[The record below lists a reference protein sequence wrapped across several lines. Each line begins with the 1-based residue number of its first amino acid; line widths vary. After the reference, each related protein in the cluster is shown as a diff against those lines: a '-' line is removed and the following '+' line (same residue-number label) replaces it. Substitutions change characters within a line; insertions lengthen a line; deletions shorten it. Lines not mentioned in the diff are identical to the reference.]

1 MVPTAGQCIVYLWLS
16 SFFQQQICIVLTLFG
31 VTALPT
37 VANLTQQST
46 TIDTEREK
54 ESEEIG
60 GGRIEGRAV
69 PSNKVSQVSMSEL
82 INFQL
87 QAVKRN

>member
-16 SFFQQQICIVLTLFG
+16 SSKDMLYWQLFG

-37 VANLTQQST
+37 VANLIQQST

-60 GGRIEGRAV
+60 GEDWGKGCA
-69 PSNKVSQVSMSEL
+69 KQ
-82 INFQL
+82 
-87 QAVKRN
+87 